1 MSIFDVLSL
10 FGGLALFLYGMR
22 LMGDGLKESS
32 SGTLKRAMEMV
43 TNNPVKAFLLG
54 AAVTAVIQS
63 STATIVITSGL
74 VAAGIIT
81 LRQSLG
87 IIIGANVGTTVTGQI
102 IRLLDLDGSAGWLKM
117 FTPSTLAPAALIIG
131 ITLIMTNRFR
141 NAKTIGNIAIG
152 FGILF
157 TGLLNMTSA
166 VDVLSENGVFDS
178 LFASLGSNPLLG
190 YAAGA
195 GVAFILQ
202 SSSATIGILQALSA
216 SGGLMWKA
224 IYAVI
229 VGVYL
234 GDCVTTAIVC
244 YIGARADARR
254 VGIFNILYNLVK
266 TALVVI
272 TVLIVRQMGLIDALW
287 ETEVNSGII
296 ADTNTVFNIVCA
308 LVILPFVS
316 LLEKLSCRIVKDD
329 QVVENKYKDKLDA
342 LNPAFISTPALA
354 LRSCYDALLAMF
366 NASRSHI
373 EKASALLRNYD
384 EKTAEEINAEEE
396 NIDLLADRV
405 SNYIAQLSAEL
416 NAAYH
421 VAIINQYYKVVVEF
435 ERLGDYATNICETAR
450 DLYRKDVKLSATAIS
465 ELDVLDDILC
475 RILDETE
482 KTFQYRDVDAAYNI
496 EPYEEVVDDMVDIMR
511 KNHLSRLSKGLC
523 SVTAGTDFMD
533 VLHDMERISDTCSNV
548 GLATIAR
555 VHPELADQAH
565 DYIYNLHTGKDEY
578 FNLRYRDAHEKYYD
592 RLTNLLDEKP
602 EKSGPPV
609 PTHPRT

>member
-43 TNNPVKAFLLG
+43 TNNPLKAFLLG
-54 AAVTAVIQS
+54 AAVTAIIQS

-81 LRQSLG
+81 LKQSLG

-102 IRLLDLDGSAGWLKM
+102 IRLLDLSGSAGWLQL
-117 FTPSTLAPAALIIG
+117 FTPSTLAPVTLIIG
-131 ITLIMTNRFR
+131 VGLIMTNRFR
-141 NAKTIGNIAIG
+141 NAKTIGNIAVG

-166 VDVLSENGVFDS
+166 VDVLSETGVFDS

-216 SGGLMWKA
+216 SGGLLWKA
-224 IYAVI
+224 IYSVI
-229 VGVYL
+229 IGVYL

-244 YIGARADARR
+244 YIGARADAKR
-254 VGIFNILYNLVK
+254 VGIINILYNLGK
-266 TALVVI
+266 TLLVVI
-272 TVLIVRQMGLIDALW
+272 GVVAARQLGLLDTLW
-287 ETEVNSGII
+287 ETQVNSGII
-296 ADTNTVFNIVCA
+296 ANTNTVFNIVCA
-308 LVILPFVS
+308 LVLLPFVGI
-316 LLEKLSCRIVKDD
+316 LEKMSLKIVKDD
-329 QVVENKYKDKLDA
+329 PVSENRYKDKLDA
-342 LNPAFISTPALA
+342 LNPAFFSTPALA
-354 LRSCYDALLAMF
+354 LRSCYNLLLTMF
-366 NASRSHI
+366 YAARSNV

-384 EKTAEEINAEEE
+384 EKIADEIMAEEE
-396 NIDLLADRV
+396 NIDLLADKG
-405 SNYIAQLSAEL
+405 SEYIAALSANLTAE
-416 NAAYH
+416 YH
-421 VAIINQYYKVVVEF
+421 TAIINQYYKVVVEF
-435 ERLGDYATNICETAR
+435 ERLGDYATNICETAG
-450 DLYRKDVKLSATAIS
+450 DLARKEVKLSDMARG
-465 ELDVLDDILC
+465 ELDILEELLGK
-475 RILDETE
+475 ILDETE
-482 KTFQYRDVDAAYNI
+482 KTFKFRDLEAAYKI
-496 EPYEEVVDDMVDIMR
+496 EPYEEVVDDMVDTMR

-533 VLHDMERISDTCSNV
+533 VLHDMERVSDICSNV

-555 VHPELADQAH
+555 VHPEQADLAH
-565 DYIYNLHTGKDEY
+565 DYIYNLHSGKDEY
-578 FNLRYRDAHEKYYD
+578 FNERYQAAREKYYN
-592 RLTNLLDEKP
+592 RLTHIIEEKQEDDEEALDD
-602 EKSGPPV
+602 
-609 PTHPRT
+609 